1 MNLSKEIDQ
10 QNLDKMLSF
19 KEELKLKSKEIGQLR
34 FLPELYK
41 VMLIIPVSGL
51 LKIKTDD
58 IILFYN

>member
-1 MNLSKEIDQ
+1 
-10 QNLDKMLSF
+10 MLSF
-19 KEELKLKSKEIGQLR
+19 KEEVKLKSKEIGQLR

-58 IILFYN
+58 IVLFYN